1 MGSTVEQWRPSQL
14 WKSLSEERRLQAATA
29 FWEDEQSVAEQVE
42 AVGAI
47 ARQINFRPK
56 SVLAMPVERR
66 ARQLAR
72 MPRLSDSLVGRLL
85 VAYHLSTQRP
95 MMAAFL
101 DALGIGHEN
110 GLIAEEEVKAPDRD
124 ALIAAAR
131 DLATKHPVEDV
142 RLYLSTL
149 VMQDP
154 ETWGPVSDVLEELAG
169 R

>member
-1 MGSTVEQWRPSQL
+1 MSPTVEQTRPSLL

-56 SVLAMPVERR
+56 SVLAQPVDRR

-72 MPRLSDSLVGRLL
+72 MPRLSDALAGRLL
-85 VAYHLSTQRP
+85 VAYHLATQRP
-95 MMAAFL
+95 MMGAFL
-101 DALGIGHEN
+101 DALGIGHED
-110 GLIAEEEVKAPDRD
+110 GLISDEEVKAPAGD
-124 ALIAAAR
+124 ALVSAAR
-131 DLATKHPVEDV
+131 DLATRFPADDV

-154 ETWGPVSDVLEELAG
+154 DTWGPLSSVLEELAA

>member
-85 VAYHLSTQRP
+85 VAYHLATQRP

>member
-1 MGSTVEQWRPSQL
+1 MSPTVEQTRPSLL

-29 FWEDEQSVAEQVE
+29 FWEDEQSVAEQEE

-47 ARQINFRPK
+47 ARQISFRPK
-56 SVLAMPVERR
+56 SVLAQPVDRR

-72 MPRLSDSLVGRLL
+72 MPRLSDALAGRLL
-85 VAYHLSTQRP
+85 VAYHLATQRP
-95 MMAAFL
+95 MMGAFL
-101 DALGIGHEN
+101 DALGIGHED
-110 GLIAEEEVKAPDRD
+110 GLISDEEVKAPAGD
-124 ALIAAAR
+124 ALVSAAR
-131 DLATKHPVEDV
+131 DLATRFPADDV

-154 ETWGPVSDVLEELAG
+154 DTWGPLSSVLEELAT

>member
-1 MGSTVEQWRPSQL
+1 MGSTVEQSRPSQL
-14 WKSLSEERRLQAATA
+14 WKALSEDRRLQAATA

-47 ARQINFRPK
+47 ARQINFRPR
-56 SVLAMPVERR
+56 SVLALPVERR

-72 MPRLSDSLVGRLL
+72 MPRLPESLAGRLL
-85 VAYHLSTQRP
+85 VAYHLATQRP
-95 MMAAFL
+95 MMGTFL

-110 GLIAEEEVKAPDRD
+110 GLISDEEVKAPARD
-124 ALIAAAR
+124 TLAAAAR
-131 DLATKHPVEDV
+131 DLATKYPVEDV

-154 ETWGPVSDVLEELAG
+154 DTWGSVSEVLEELGG